1 MNVPVLD
8 IEPLR
13 RDPQRLAGSEIVARI
28 DAACVESG
36 FFVVVGHGVDE
47 QMNAVFDAARRF
59 FAMPP
64 DAKLAV
70 AMRDDRNG
78 YVPLGASRTGDKE
91 MFDIG
96 FDRSGRWP
104 DVSGFRTAVLDYQ
117 REALGVAEVLLRAI
131 AVALDVE
138 PSFFASRMRQ
148 PECFLRMLR
157 YPSTSNDGSR
167 SEALPTGAHTD
178 YGAITLL
185 ATDGVPGLETRTG
198 NEDWTAVIAP
208 ESSLVVNLG
217 DMLARWTN
225 GRYASTPHRVVGG
238 NRAERYSIPLFVNP
252 DPDTIVECIPSCV
265 TAQRP
270 CRYEPITATEFLS
283 GRIGGTIATGDGR
296 HG

>member
-1 MNVPVLD
+1 MNIPVLD

-13 RDPQRLAGSEIVARI
+13 CDPQRLDGSELVARL

-59 FAMPP
+59 FAMPA

-96 FDRSGRWP
+96 FDGSGRWP

-157 YPSTSNDGSR
+157 YPSTSKDGSR
-167 SEALPTGAHTD
+167 SEPLPTGAHTD

-208 ESSLVVNLG
+208 EGSLVVNLG

-265 TAQRP
+265 TVQRP

-283 GRIGGTIATGDGR
+283 GRIDGTIATGDGR

>member
-1 MNVPVLD
+1 MNIPVLD

-13 RDPQRLAGSEIVARI
+13 CDAQQLDGSELVARL

-59 FAMPP
+59 FAMPA

-96 FDRSGRWP
+96 FDGSGRWP

-157 YPSTSNDGSR
+157 YPSTSKDGSR
-167 SEALPTGAHTD
+167 SEPLPTGAHTD

-208 ESSLVVNLG
+208 EGSLVVNLG

-265 TAQRP
+265 TVQRP

-283 GRIGGTIATGDGR
+283 GRIDGTIATGDGR

>member
-1 MNVPVLD
+1 VNVPVLD

-47 QMNAVFDAARRF
+47 QMRVVFDAARRF
-59 FAMPP
+59 FALPA
-64 DAKLAV
+64 DAKDNV

-78 YVPLGASRTGDKE
+78 YVPRGAARTGDKE
-91 MFDIG
+91 MLDIG
-96 FDRSGRWP
+96 FDGSARWP
-104 DVSGFRTAVLDYQ
+104 DVPGFRALVLDYQ
-117 REALGVAEVLLRAI
+117 SATLGVAGVLLRAI

-138 PSFFASRMRQ
+138 PSFFASRMRH
-148 PECFLRMLR
+148 PECFLRMLH
-157 YPSTSNDGSR
+157 YPPTRQDGPNGD
-167 SEALPTGAHTD
+167 ALPTGAHTD

-185 ATDGVPGLETRTG
+185 ATDGVPGLETRTDG
-198 NEDWTAVIAP
+198 SDWSAVVAP
-208 ESSLVVNLG
+208 EGSLVVNLG

-238 NRAERYSIPLFVNP
+238 DRAERYSIPLFVNP
-252 DPDTIVECIPSCV
+252 DPDTVVECIPSCV
-265 TAQRP
+265 TAQQP
-270 CRYEPITATEFLS
+270 CRYEPITATEFLR
-283 GRIGGTIATGDGR
+283 GRIDGTIATGDGR

>member
-1 MNVPVLD
+1 MNIPVLD

-13 RDPQRLAGSEIVARI
+13 CDPQRLDGSELVARL

-157 YPSTSNDGSR
+157 YPSTSKDGSR
-167 SEALPTGAHTD
+167 SEPLPTGAHTD

-185 ATDGVPGLETRTG
+185 ATDGVPGLETRAG

-283 GRIGGTIATGDGR
+283 GRIDGTIATSDGR

>member
-1 MNVPVLD
+1 VNIPVLD

-13 RDPQRLAGSEIVARI
+13 CDPQRLDGSELVARL

-167 SEALPTGAHTD
+167 SEELPTGAHTD

>member
-1 MNVPVLD
+1 MIIPVLD

-13 RDPQRLAGSEIVARI
+13 CDAQRLDGSELVARL

-59 FAMPP
+59 FAVPP

-96 FDRSGRWP
+96 FDGSGRWP

-157 YPSTSNDGSR
+157 YPSTSKDGSR
-167 SEALPTGAHTD
+167 SEPLPTGAHTD

-198 NEDWTAVIAP
+198 NDDWTAVIAP
-208 ESSLVVNLG
+208 EGSLVVNLG

-283 GRIGGTIATGDGR
+283 GRIDGTIATGDGR